1 MTSPDSGNKNHSPP
15 TTPRG
20 GCSSPP
26 LGWEP
31 HLALTHLKVN
41 GTKGS
46 TRCQG
51 NPKHIKSSTDQTGYT
66 TGLTGLNPVTWS
78 QRWP

>member
-20 GCSSPP
+20 GCTP

-31 HLALTHLKVN
+31 RHPFYSLVQEWYIFGAN
-41 GTKGS
+41 GPRMRFQFWTLHAYYS
-46 TRCQG
+46 TLRH
-51 NPKHIKSSTDQTGYT
+51 HIRT
-66 TGLTGLNPVTWS
+66 N
-78 QRWP
+78 